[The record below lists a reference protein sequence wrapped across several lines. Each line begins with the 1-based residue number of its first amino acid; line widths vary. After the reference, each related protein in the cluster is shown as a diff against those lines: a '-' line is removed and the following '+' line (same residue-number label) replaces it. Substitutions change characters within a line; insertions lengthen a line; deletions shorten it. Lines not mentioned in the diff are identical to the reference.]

1 MLGALLAT
9 VDILLT
15 YLPRIEEYTMIFLS
29 HAARYC
35 SSLLRGITGIG
46 IYYVPHA
53 AAQNL
58 ERELA
63 LWLHIVFAFSY
74 LLGL

>member
-1 MLGALLAT
+1 
-9 VDILLT
+9 
-15 YLPRIEEYTMIFLS
+15 MIFFSRMLPVVV
-29 HAARYC
+29 AFC
-35 SSLLRGITGIG
+35 FGMLGIG

-63 LWLHIVFAFSY
+63 LWLRIVFAFSY
-74 LLGL
+74 FFWF